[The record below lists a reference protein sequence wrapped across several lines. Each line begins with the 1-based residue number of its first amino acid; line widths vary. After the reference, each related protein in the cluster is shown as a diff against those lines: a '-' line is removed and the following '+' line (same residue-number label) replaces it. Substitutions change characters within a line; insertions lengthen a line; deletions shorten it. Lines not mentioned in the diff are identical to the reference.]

1 MLLIYFKNADGKVC
15 GWMHPSKKLALWEV
29 EEESERFITCHGG
42 GLKACG
48 RLVRRWG
55 GKGGEEYGN
64 LEHRLNA
71 HEINP

>member
-29 EEESERFITCHGG
+29 EEEIERFITCHGG

-48 RLVRRWG
+48 R
-55 GKGGEEYGN
+55 
-64 LEHRLNA
+64 
-71 HEINP
+71 